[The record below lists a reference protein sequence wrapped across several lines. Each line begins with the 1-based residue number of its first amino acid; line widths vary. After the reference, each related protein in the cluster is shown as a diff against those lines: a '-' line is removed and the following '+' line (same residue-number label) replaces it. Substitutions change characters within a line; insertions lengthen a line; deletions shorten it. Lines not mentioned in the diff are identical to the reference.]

1 MIRAASFALLLLILS
16 VYVSIL
22 PCDLQAQSKPDSSDN
37 YLVPP
42 ESISEEILAPRHEN
56 VILDDLSPNAEYF
69 VNTLENG
76 LPKLSALAK
85 PWYNIAG
92 LQIDHQ
98 ANRNRSMTAQ
108 STTSGLQR
116 IDARSG
122 NIVQISTP
130 RTATIT
136 NVKWSPAGDK
146 VAYFGHY
153 DRATHIY
160 VADLESGS
168 SERITRRPVLATLNT
183 SFEWS
188 GDGNAIFTI
197 LLPEQRGAAPERPET
212 PDAIK
217 VRTTTPA
224 ENRLR
229 TYQSLLEDRHEAELL
244 EYYIRGQVA
253 RIDLESGDIEPIG
266 EPGLVRNIN
275 PSPSGDHLIV
285 QSIEKPFSYIVPY
298 YSYAWT
304 EEIWNLDGEVL
315 TTLRKSDPREG
326 DSEAEE
332 LEDFNRRDI
341 QWRPDGEGLSLLL
354 KSDHDKEEEEENGDD
369 NSGSDDDSDEQD
381 KDESEDEK
389 VTDRIMQWLPPF
401 GEEDMNVVY
410 ETETEMEA
418 VHYNDDA
425 TLFFIE
431 EDKNST
437 EKLYAVYADDADTT
451 FTIYEYDNSDFYDD
465 PGDLMEKPGSR
476 GVDVVRL
483 SSDGTSVYLEGT
495 QYFEDFENEAP
506 RPFVDRVEIQTGETE
521 RLFQSA
527 ENVYEEVTAVLDD
540 NLDELILERQSPDM
554 LPDSWLYDRESG
566 DMEKL
571 TNNSD
576 PNEAVTLARRDRFKV
591 KRADGFEFWMEVILP
606 RDWNGEPLPG
616 LIWHYPREVD
626 DQEDYDEGQRR
637 FNKNSYPRIGAR
649 SSDIMVKE
657 GYAVLQPDWP
667 ITGGRGSSNDNFV
680 WSIVQN
686 STAVIDSAEARGYI
700 DRHKMAIGGHSYGAF
715 GTSNAMIHTSFFKA
729 GIAGAGNYNRTL
741 TPLGFQREPADLWR
755 GQDRYMQMSPIF
767 WADRL
772 DGALLMY
779 HSEADQNVG
788 TWPTNSRRMFH
799 ALNGIGKDAA
809 LYMYPHEGHGPAAE
823 ETLLDLWTRWTDWL
837 DYYVKEGGAAEE

>member
-1 MIRAASFALLLLILS
+1 MKRSVTLPFIISLILVPLMS
-16 VYVSIL
+16 LSSGQL
-22 PCDLQAQSKPDSSDN
+22 FAQTEPDFSDD
-37 YLVPP
+37 YLTPP
-42 ESISEEILAPRHEN
+42 ESVSEEILAPRHEN
-56 VILDDLSPNAEYF
+56 VTLSNLSPNGSF
-69 VNTLENG
+69 FINTTENG

-85 PWYNIAG
+85 PWHNIAG
-92 LQIDHQ
+92 LQVDHQ
-98 ANRNRSMTAQ
+98 ANRSRWMTA
-108 STTSGLQR
+108 SVTITGIEK
-116 IDARSG
+116 IDARTG
-122 NIVQISTP
+122 EAERMSTP
-130 RTATIT
+130 STATISG
-136 NVKWSPAGDK
+136 VKWSPEGDR
-146 VAYFGHY
+146 VAYFAHY
-153 DRATHIY
+153 DRASHIY
-160 VADLESGS
+160 IADVESGR
-168 SERITRRPVLATLNT
+168 SERITQRPVLATLNT

-188 GDGNAIFTI
+188 GDGNAIFTV
-197 LLPEQRGAAPERPET
+197 LLPRQRGPAPERLET
-212 PDAIK
+212 PNAIK
-217 VRTTTPA
+217 VRTTSSA

-229 TYQSLLEDRHEAELL
+229 TYQSLLEDRHDAELL

-253 RIDLESGDIEPIG
+253 RIDLENGDIEPIG
-266 EPGLVRNIN
+266 EPGLIRNIN
-275 PSPSGDHLIV
+275 PSPSGEHLIV

-298 YSYAWT
+298 YSFAWT
-304 EEIWNLDGEVL
+304 EEIWDLEGNVL
-315 TTLRKSDPREG
+315 TTLRTSETREG
-326 DSEAEE
+326 DPDAEE

-341 QWRPDGEGLSLLL
+341 QWRPDGEGLSMLL
-354 KSDHDKEEEEENGDD
+354 KSDHDKEENG
-369 NSGSDDDSDEQD
+369 SSDSDEP
-381 KDESEDEK
+381 EEEEPEDEP

-401 GEEDMNVVY
+401 EEEDMTIVY
-410 ETETEMEA
+410 ETESEMEN
-418 VHYNDDA
+418 VYYNDSA

-431 EDKNST
+431 EESDSN
-437 EKLYAVYADDADTT
+437 EKLYAVFADEADTT
-451 FTIYEYDNSDFYDD
+451 YTLYDYDSSDFYEN
-465 PGDLMEKPGSR
+465 PGSLMEKNGAL
-476 GVDVVRL
+476 GLDVVRV
-483 SSDGTSVYLEGT
+483 SADGESVYLDGT

-506 RPFVDRVEIQTGETE
+506 RPFIDRVEIRTGAKE
-521 RLFQSA
+521 RVFHSA
-527 ENVYEEVTAVLDD
+527 EDVFEEVAAVLND
-540 NLDELILERQSPDM
+540 NLNELMLVRQSPDM
-554 LPDSWLYDRESG
+554 LPDSWLYNRESG

-571 TNNSD
+571 TNNTD
-576 PNEAVTLARRDRFKV
+576 PNEAVTLAQRDRFKV
-591 KRADGFEFWMEVILP
+591 TRADGFEFWMEVIMP
-606 RDWNGEPLPG
+606 RDWDGEPLPG

-626 DQEDYDEGQRR
+626 DQEDYDEGIRNYNINR
-637 FNKNSYPRIGAR
+637 YPRIGAR

-667 ITGGRGSSNDNFV
+667 ITGERGSSNDNFV

-837 DYYVKEGGAAEE
+837 DYYVKEGGPAEAEE